1 MTPKW
6 TGSSSRPSGRGFGE
20 MGAAAAAA
28 WGEETEEQ
36 RTLRRERYRRYATQ
50 QRKDVPYDDLPGA
63 LPVILCAALAIGY
76 FSVAY
81 PKSREEEERHDSVTP
96 RDLRGDRLV
105 DAFFNP
111 LSGQWERLPKGFLP
125 PIPHRL
131 HQLYKL
137 SHPSLRLDKSHMP
150 IQFNVAKVKQ
160 AAAATAAAAAAT
172 AAAMPLSQTEPSRL
186 VLDPLTGEHLWTA
199 DLAKRQSSSSS
210 NNSGNNGSSS
220 SNSENNKSQLLD
232 AASRAAPQPSLP
244 LHSSRCCCCCCC

>member
-1 MTPKW
+1 MSAEPRVQ
-6 TGSSSRPSGRGFGE
+6 GSGGRGAGE
-20 MGAAAAAA
+20 MRAAAAAA

-81 PKSREEEERHDSVTP
+81 PKSREEEELMRQGQTLNPKPSNFEHDLVTAN
-96 RDLRGDRLV
+96 DVRGDILV
-105 DAFFNP
+105 NAFFNP

-131 HQLYKL
+131 HQLYKAR
-137 SHPSLRLDKSHMP
+137 HPSLRLDKSHMP
-150 IQFNVAKVKQ
+150 TQFHVAKV
-160 AAAATAAAAAAT
+160 
-172 AAAMPLSQTEPSRL
+172 PLSQTEPSRL

-199 DLAKRQSSSSS
+199 DIAERQRSSSS
-210 NNSGNNGSSS
+210 NSSSSNGSSS
-220 SNSENNKSQLLD
+220 SEGDKIQLLG
-232 AASRAAPQPSLP
+232 AASSFAQPPLPQRSPPSKPRGVAALCS
-244 LHSSRCCCCCCC
+244 